1 MVEATPYQGEPLP
14 TPRPAAATLPIAP
27 KAAPSSSGPASAVDC
42 TEGAPR
48 ELAADDSC
56 DRTTAAENTAFLC
69 AVFPYN
75 GRGASSSPSDY
86 EESPAREPLMQRR
99 ATPSPEYEPG
109 DDDVPTAAGER
120 QDPRDAGAYTRTRRE
135 VERELAAEV
144 RAHLDVIDERR
155 RRKRTRLA
163 RERDEREWEEW
174 CTLLHSVKERLFAE
188 RIRTK
193 RLRHTFPEPPPL
205 RG

>member
-1 MVEATPYQGEPLP
+1 M
-14 TPRPAAATLPIAP
+14 
-27 KAAPSSSGPASAVDC
+27 DC

-56 DRTTAAENTAFLC
+56 GRTTAAENTAFLC
-69 AVFPYN
+69 AAFPYD
-75 GRGASSSPSDY
+75 GRGASSSDY
-86 EESPAREPLMQRR
+86 EESPAREPLTQRR

-144 RAHLDVIDERR
+144 RAHLDVIDE
-155 RRKRTRLA
+155 KRPQKWTRLA
-163 RERDEREWEEW
+163 
-174 CTLLHSVKERLFAE
+174 
-188 RIRTK
+188 
-193 RLRHTFPEPPPL
+193 
-205 RG
+205 